1 MQVQE
6 GRVICTLGHAFYR
19 SSSRR
24 SRDLGILAAQVYRQT
39 QPTLRLFDGMSG
51 CGIRALRYLVEAAAD
66 FAWINDADPDVQATL
81 KENLR
86 DRPESTYRI
95 TQQSA
100 QRALIAAIAQG
111 DYFDVIDLDAFGN
124 PLPYLGV
131 ALQALRI
138 GGLLYVTSTD
148 GRSLSGQLPHQSMQQ
163 WGSYARS
170 HPAVHEQALRILIGA
185 IHQQAIA
192 LGLGIVP
199 IVAFYQQ
206 SVFRVMVQLQAK
218 PTAVAAKQPIGHYG
232 FLGYCHHCGNF
243 QPVDWRQ
250 LGHVSCLSCQARPT
264 VSGPLWLGE
273 LHHAEWLN
281 QMRLLAEQQSAKQQS
296 AEQQNAK
303 QEHHGTIAQ
312 WLKNLSA
319 EIGLPAY
326 FYTLG
331 EVGRRGHCD
340 IPPRDRLATVLT
352 QAGYHFGPTHI
363 TPEGFKTNA
372 SMATCLDLL
381 KAD

>member
-6 GRVICTLGHAFYR
+6 GLVICALGNAFYR
-19 SSSRR
+19 RSSQR
-24 SRDLGILAAQVYRQT
+24 SRDLGILAAQVYRQS

-86 DRPESTYRI
+86 DRPQTHYCI
-95 TQQSA
+95 TQRSA
-100 QRALIAAIAQG
+100 QRALIEAISQG
-111 DYFDVIDLDAFGN
+111 EYFDLIDLDAFGN
-124 PLPYLGV
+124 PLPYLGL
-131 ALQALRI
+131 ALQALKI

-185 IHQQAIA
+185 IHQQALA
-192 LGLGIVP
+192 LGYGIQP

-218 PTAVAAKQPIGHYG
+218 PNPVLAKQPIAHYG
-232 FLGYCHHCGNF
+232 FLGYCHACGSF
-243 QPVDWRQ
+243 QTVDWRQ
-250 LGHVSCLSCQARPT
+250 LGHISCSSCQATPT
-264 VSGPLWLGE
+264 ISGPMWLGE
-273 LHHAEWLN
+273 MHHAEWLH
-281 QMRLLAEQQSAKQQS
+281 QMRSLAEQQHNLAL
-296 AEQQNAK
+296 
-303 QEHHGTIAQ
+303 AQ
-312 WLKNLSA
+312 WLNNLSA
-319 EIGLPAY
+319 EIGLPPY

-331 EVGRRGHCD
+331 AVGRRGHCD
-340 IPPRDRLATVLT
+340 IPPRDRLANALQ
-352 QAGYHFGPTHI
+352 QAGYRFGPTHI

-372 SMATCLDLL
+372 SLVTCLNILNSATTPNYHSSH
-381 KAD
+381 KT